1 MQSMYCCAVLTVVA
15 FVVVAV
21 AQVGSSAAEW
31 SSVLKAVQ
39 HLAEPQQQAACQAA
53 RSQSG
58 TGSSTH
64 APSPADL
71 RQTAS
76 AAVSSSSG
84 GGGGSSIG
92 STLSSSGGSCQE
104 VAGELLAELQ
114 HLPCF
119 LLMEFVEGCKLS
131 DTVAAVDPV
140 SFCFV
145 NNSSW
150 HSSPAICIP
159 VHSLLLKKVSS
170 SKQTQATRR

>member
-1 MQSMYCCAVLTVVA
+1 MLTVIVLVA
-15 FVVVAV
+15 LAV

-39 HLAEPQQQAACQAA
+39 HLAEPQQAASQAA
-53 RSQSG
+53 SSG
-58 TGSSTH
+58 PDSNTH

-71 RQTAS
+71 RQAAAA
-76 AAVSSSSG
+76 AAVGSSS

-92 STLSSSGGSCQE
+92 SASSSGGGCQ
-104 VAGELLAELQ
+104 VAAELLAELQ

-140 SFCFV
+140 SCVGETKRLLCTAHPRSAFL
-145 NNSSW
+145 S
-150 HSSPAICIP
+150 HST
-159 VHSLLLKKVSS
+159 LLRRSQAVSS
-170 SKQTQATRR
+170 QAQATSP

>member
-1 MQSMYCCAVLTVVA
+1 MLTVIVL
-15 FVVVAV
+15 VVLAV

-39 HLAEPQQQAACQAA
+39 HLAEPQQAASQAAC
-53 RSQSG
+53 SG
-58 TGSSTH
+58 PDSNTH

-71 RQTAS
+71 RQAAAA
-76 AAVSSSSG
+76 AAVGSSSG

-92 STLSSSGGSCQE
+92 CASSSGGGCQ
-104 VAGELLAELQ
+104 VAAELLAELQ

-140 SFCFV
+140 SCVGETKRLLCTAHPRSAFL
-145 NNSSW
+145 S
-150 HSSPAICIP
+150 HST
-159 VHSLLLKKVSS
+159 LLRRSQAVSS
-170 SKQTQATRR
+170 QAQATSR

>member
-1 MQSMYCCAVLTVVA
+1 MLTVIVL
-15 FVVVAV
+15 VVLAV

-39 HLAEPQQQAACQAA
+39 HLAEPQQAASQAAKNATD
-53 RSQSG
+53 SN
-58 TGSSTH
+58 TH

-71 RQTAS
+71 RQAAAA
-76 AAVSSSSG
+76 AAVISSSG
-84 GGGGSSIG
+84 GGSSSIG
-92 STLSSSGGSCQE
+92 SASSSGGGCQ

-140 SFCFV
+140 SCV
-145 NNSSW
+145 GETTASV

-159 VHSLLLKKVSS
+159 VSLNAAKKVTGS
-170 SKQTQATRR
+170 TQAQATSR